1 MWDGM
6 PEIHYVSK
14 KIYTEWLLTLR
25 EYELEAGYCVE
36 YYDDLAK
43 CEKGTMDDHY
53 YCEICIPVK
62 RK

>member
-6 PEIHYVSK
+6 PEIPYVSK

-25 EYELEAGYCVE
+25 E